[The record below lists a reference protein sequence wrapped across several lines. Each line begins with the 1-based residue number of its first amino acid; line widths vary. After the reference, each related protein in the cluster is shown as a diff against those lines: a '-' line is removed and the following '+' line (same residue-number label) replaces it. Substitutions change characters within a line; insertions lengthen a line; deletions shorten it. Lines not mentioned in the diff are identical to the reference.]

1 MNLLSIGNSFSV
13 DSHRYLNGIAKA
25 DGVELTTVN
34 LDIGGCSLERHYEN
48 MRSDE
53 RAYEMH
59 YNGTATHFRVSLSE
73 ALTNRAWDVV
83 TLQQASFLS
92 FNEESYFPYV
102 TELAAYVRRLVPTAK
117 IYVHQTWAYES
128 GSHRLLKNYNTPD
141 EMLSD
146 IIKAYDKAADAIG
159 ADGMI
164 RSGEM
169 MLGLIQNGIPT
180 VHLDTVHASSGL
192 GRYALG
198 LLWYRTLCEKC
209 VGENTF
215 SNFDEYVPVEHILIA
230 KQTVGQF

>member
-92 FNEESYFPYV
+92 FNEESYFPYI
-102 TELAAYVRRLVPTAK
+102 TELAAYVRRLAPTAK
-117 IYVHQTWAYES
+117 IYIHQTWAYEA
-128 GSHRLLKNYNTPD
+128 GSKRLLKNYNTPD

-146 IIKAYDKAADAIG
+146 IIKAYDKAAESIN
-159 ADGMI
+159 ADGII

-169 MLGLIQNGIPT
+169 MLSLVRNGIPT
-180 VHLDTVHASSGL
+180 VHLDTVHASTGL
-192 GRYALG
+192 GSYALG
-198 LLWYRTLCEKC
+198 LLWYHTLCEKC
-209 VGENTF
+209 IMGNTF
-215 SNFDEYVPVEHILIA
+215 CDFDERVSFEHIQVA
-230 KQTVGQF
+230 KKIVDRF

>member
-1 MNLLSIGNSFSV
+1 MNVLSIGNSFSV
-13 DSHRYLNGIAKA
+13 DSHRYLHRIAKS
-25 DGVELTTVN
+25 DNVELTTVN

-83 TLQQASFLS
+83 ILQQASFLS